1 MFKRALITA
10 TAMIM
15 TAQAATAETRVV
27 VDSVPSPEEFA
38 HILGIELPQKP
49 KTKLRLRGIKM
60 HAEPQTAPT
69 PAEVEAQIQSKWD
82 VAEVAEAPALPEPK
96 ITSNYETK
104 VAAASTTQPVYSV
117 KRLTTTKTAPNNSPH
132 AVSRVIA
139 TPVNFA
145 LDSSE
150 IPANFEGY
158 LDNLAVVLKAP
169 DAEKRILVIA
179 GHTDSIGAEDYNYS
193 LSSRRASAVEAYLM
207 ERGVKQHQ
215 LISVGRGETQLIKG
229 READHAINRRVEFR
243 IAG

>member
-10 TAMIM
+10 TAMII
-15 TAQAATAETRVV
+15 TAQAATAETRIV

-49 KTKLRLRGIKM
+49 KTKLRMRGIKM

-69 PAEVEAQIQSKWD
+69 PAEVEAQIQRKWD
-82 VAEVAEAPALPEPK
+82 VAEIAEAPVVPEPK
-96 ITSNYETK
+96 ISSNYETK
-104 VAAASTTQPVYSV
+104 VASASTNQPVYSTTRV
-117 KRLTTTKTAPNNSPH
+117 TTTIAAP
-132 AVSRVIA
+132 AVTPRSESRIVA
-139 TPVNFA
+139 TPVKFA

-179 GHTDSIGAEDYNYS
+179 GHTDSIGAEDYNFG
-193 LSSRRASAVEAYLM
+193 LSARRAGAVENYLM
-207 ERGVKQHQ
+207 ERGVKRHQ
-215 LISVGRGETQLIKG
+215 LISVGRGETQLIQG